1 MATDTTLVQGA
12 YNANKYT
19 KSRVDAAKQGVGQN
33 LNAAVGKIAGAKRAE
48 AEVKKKEV
56 DTAKV
61 KAEADEKKRLAK
73 LDKGFSEASQ
83 KFLQSGSLDEGNYNA
98 THDVVEAWR
107 EDYIN
112 GDEKTRGMI
121 MNRMNNLSGDVATY
135 KGTLTEVATMQDE
148 SEFNNG
154 VSPERKEWY
163 KKLVD
168 EEITMSPKQITGDD
182 GGQSYE
188 MGVID
193 ENGEWMSQGALMDLL
208 KSDEVDNV
216 GIEYINDLG
225 ISQLKAGKEAKE
237 GSEFDEDMV
246 IGGISNMIKNGKINS
261 LVNDEIINIGK
272 GSFKEHLLHKTK
284 LVGMTYTDLGIPEDV
299 AKKIGNGD
307 DIVDSGEL
315 SEGDVE
321 DIVKVFTTSPD
332 HRDAL
337 EDELK
342 RYFVQF
348 TKKQYN
354 KGYEEQYG
362 KPSGKIQDVNQ
373 TISNSSNPN
382 QQPRLKFTKGAGPMW
397 DPQDYI
403 NEQLDN

>member
-33 LNAAVGKIAGAKRAE
+33 LNTAIGKAAGAKRAE

-56 DTAKV
+56 DTAKA

-73 LDKGFSEASQ
+73 LDSDFSQASQ
-83 KFLQSGSLDEGNYNA
+83 RFLQSGSLSEGNYKA
-98 THDVVEAWR
+98 THDVMEAWR
-107 EDYIN
+107 PDYIN
-112 GDEKTRGMI
+112 GDEKTQGVI
-121 MNRMNNLSGDVATY
+121 MNRVNNLSGDVATY

-168 EEITMSPKQITGDD
+168 EEITMSLKQITGDD

-225 ISQLKAGKEAKE
+225 ISQIKAGKEAKE

-284 LVGMTYTDLGIPEDV
+284 LVGMTYTDLGIPEDE

-315 SEGDVE
+315 SEEDVE

-354 KGYEEQYG
+354 KGYEETYG
-362 KPSGKIQDVNQ
+362 VSSSGQAE
-373 TISNSSNPN
+373 
-382 QQPRLKFTKGAGPMW
+382 TKLP
-397 DPQDYI
+397 
-403 NEQLDN
+403 